1 MDFGNKYYSR
11 GYEREVTPDVSI
23 LDETP
28 SAYTGR
34 VISYPNKTVETR
46 GFIGEKIVM
55 QCNVF
60 NMPRDARIIWR
71 RESFQGGH
79 IAEVINDGLM
89 SRDMSRWKIGQ
100 GKQQDS
106 VRLEILSLD
115 ETYEGLYTCE
125 CQYTGSVEPARIQ
138 RVLRVFEKSNT
149 DPVDSNFAIKRV
161 MVDMVKE
168 SLMRPCLVLQ
178 PRTKP
183 VIVTHRSSYDT
194 DANVND
200 NVVLQCAAEG
210 IPTPYIYWQ
219 RTGGQSSIIRNY
231 GTLKSGNEIRFDA
244 VQADDAGEYVCFAE
258 NSMGQALWRVQ
269 LRVRHPPMVRIYP
282 FEPSQLVNCNLRLVC
297 TISANPPVLEP
308 AVFWTSNR
316 TGSITADTPRTRI
329 QYLNA
334 GLMRHSV
341 LDLLPVTSA
350 DFGQM
355 LTCSATNSLGESSSS
370 VVIQQ
375 SPTEVRL
382 VNGRHACNRGTK
394 WTMIN
399 MKLLLPV
406 IFIALDRLVFY
417 SHV

>member
-1 MDFGNKYYSR
+1 MLLPPSLFNNLPRTVASFLDTHALNIFIWMLVINTIPASR
-11 GYEREVTPDVSI
+11 GWEREVTPDVSI

-34 VISYPNKTVETR
+34 VITYPNKTVETR
-46 GFIGEKIVM
+46 GFPGEKIVM

-138 RVLRVFEKSNT
+138 RILRVF
-149 DPVDSNFAIKRV
+149 A
-161 MVDMVKE
+161 
-168 SLMRPCLVLQ
+168 
-178 PRTKP
+178 KP
-183 VIVTHRSSYDT
+183 VIITHRSSYDT

-269 LRVRHPPMVRIYP
+269 LRVRHPPIVRIYP
-282 FEPSQLVNCNLRLVC
+282 FEPSQMVNCNLRLVC

-308 AVFWTSNR
+308 AVVWTSNR

-334 GLMRHSV
+334 GLMRHLV

-382 VNGRHACNRGTK
+382 VNGRHACNRGTN
-394 WTMIN
+394 WTMVN
-399 MKLLLPV
+399 MRLLLTI
-406 IFIALDRLVFY
+406 IFVHLARLVFY
-417 SHV
+417 SCV

>member
-138 RVLRVFEKSNT
+138 RVLRVFGEL
-149 DPVDSNFAIKRV
+149 NFFQTICSLANIKNA
-161 MVDMVKE
+161 DM
-168 SLMRPCLVLQ
+168 
-178 PRTKP
+178 
-183 VIVTHRSSYDT
+183 SSYDT

-370 VVIQQ
+370 VVIQREF
-375 SPTEVRL
+375 SSISTKSLLSL
-382 VNGRHACNRGTK
+382 VIT
-394 WTMIN
+394 
-399 MKLLLPV
+399 
-406 IFIALDRLVFY
+406 
-417 SHV
+417 